1 MGPVE
6 LAARGLELAGID
18 YVRAIFAGELPAPP
32 IADLMGFRG
41 VEAEPGRAVF
51 EIVPGEQ
58 HYNPIGSVHG
68 GVALTLLDSAMGCA
82 VHTLL
87 EAGVGY
93 TTLELK
99 ANFVRPIRADTGVV
113 RCEGTSCTPARGS
126 RRPRAASPT
135 AGKLLAHGTTT
146 CSCSLGSSAWPTTV
160 SARSIRRSSA
170 GSSGA
175 ASTSTPALRV
185 VASGSTAASWTRSSS
200 TRARPPTTSSA
211 RSAAPTATASAAHGH
226 GKPKKKRRSML
237 EDFLL
242 RRVRG

>member
-32 IADLMGFRG
+32 IAELIGFRG

-82 VHTLL
+82 IHTLL

-93 TTLELK
+93 ATLEVK
-99 ANFVRPIRADTGVV
+99 ANFVRPILAETGLV
-113 RCEGTSCTPARGS
+113 RCEGTVLHAGS
-126 RRPRAASPT
+126 RVATAEGRVT
-135 AGKLLAHGTTT
+135 DEAGKLLAHGTTT
-146 CSCSLGSSAWPTTV
+146 CLIF
-160 SARSIRRSSA
+160 R
-170 GSSGA
+170 
-175 ASTSTPALRV
+175 
-185 VASGSTAASWTRSSS
+185 
-200 TRARPPTTSSA
+200 
-211 RSAAPTATASAAHGH
+211 
-226 GKPKKKRRSML
+226 
-237 EDFLL
+237 
-242 RRVRG
+242 